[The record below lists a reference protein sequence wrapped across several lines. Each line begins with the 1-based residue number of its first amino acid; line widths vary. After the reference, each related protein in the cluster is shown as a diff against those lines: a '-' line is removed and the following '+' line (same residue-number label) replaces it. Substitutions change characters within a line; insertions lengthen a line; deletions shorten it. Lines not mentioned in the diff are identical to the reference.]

1 MTDPHPAFRP
11 FEYALGACG
20 IFSMLCAAGAFKLA
34 GNAMTKAGEAEDL
47 ARSRDAALEGLAIE
61 VDQLRE
67 EVRRAHE
74 ALDAATKAAVG
85 AGKAP

>member
-1 MTDPHPAFRP
+1 MTDPRPAFRH
-11 FEYALGACG
+11 FEYAMGACG
-20 IFSMLCAAGAFKLA
+20 IFSMLCAAGAFTLA

-47 ARSRDAALEGLAIE
+47 ARSTDAALQGMAIE
-61 VDQLRE
+61 VDQLRG

-74 ALDAATKAAVG
+74 ALDAATKAAAG